1 MNLGF
6 KPVLAD
12 SLRKYN
18 KDTFVADLLSG
29 LIVGIVALPLAI
41 AFAIASGVSPQVG
54 LITAIIG
61 GFIVSALGGCSVQI
75 SGPTGSFLVIIF
87 GIIQQFGTDGLLVV
101 TLLAGLL
108 LIIMGA
114 LKLGSIIKF
123 IPYPIN
129 VGFTSGI
136 AITIFSTQIKDLF
149 GLTLC
154 DTLPGD
160 FIGKWTVYLSS
171 MDTMTPM
178 ALIFGIATMV
188 LIVVTPKF
196 SKRIPGSLVAIVI
209 MTVVSFLLKQYGGG
223 IASGLETIGDRFVIE
238 PSFPMPR
245 LPHLDFEMVNELMPS
260 ALTIALLV
268 SIESLMS
275 AAVADGATGERHD
288 SNVELIAQGVANL
301 VSPLFG
307 GLPVTGAVA
316 RTMTN
321 VNNGGKTPISGM
333 VHGAT
338 LLLILICLAPLAQH
352 IPMACL
358 AGVLGVVSYKM
369 SDWRTFKR
377 LLSGSRSDVAV
388 LVATFLLTVF
398 FDLTI
403 AIMIGILMA
412 MVLFLRRVAEVTKV
426 SVSRSKL
433 DLTTGEEAYHSDD
446 IMNIDDRIEVYH
458 IDGPFFFGVANKFD
472 SVMSNVDNDPPK
484 VRVIRMKHV
493 PFIDSTGVYNLT
505 GMIQSSQKAGIKV
518 VLSGV
523 RPKVYT
529 SLIAANY
536 EQLVGGDAICKS
548 IEEALERAN
557 EYLAKM

>member
-1 MNLGF
+1 MKLGF
-6 KPVLAD
+6 EPILVS
-12 SLRKYN
+12 SLRGYN
-18 KDTFVADLLSG
+18 REKFVADLLSG
-29 LIVGIVALPLAI
+29 VIVGIVALPLAI

-61 GFIVSALGGCSVQI
+61 GFVVAALGGCSVQI
-75 SGPTGSFLVIIF
+75 SGPTGSFLVIIC
-87 GIIQQFGTDGLLVV
+87 GIIQQFGVDGLLVV
-101 TLLAGLL
+101 TMLAGLI
-108 LIIMGA
+108 LIIMGS

-136 AITIFSTQIKDLF
+136 AITIFSTQITDLF
-149 GLTLC
+149 GLT
-154 DTLPGD
+154 TEALPGD
-160 FIGKWTVYLSS
+160 FIGKWSIYLSS
-171 MDTMTPM
+171 MNTMIPM
-178 ALIFGIATMV
+178 ALIFGVATMV
-188 LIVVTPKF
+188 IIAITPYF

-209 MTVVSFLLKQYGGG
+209 MTALAYILKE
-223 IASGLETIGDRFVIE
+223 SGYAANLETIGDRFTID
-238 PSFPMPR
+238 PSFPKPSF
-245 LPHLDFEMVNELMPS
+245 PSFNFEMINDLLPS

-268 SIESLMS
+268 AIESLMS

-288 SNVELIAQGVANL
+288 SNMELIAQGTANII
-301 VSPLFG
+301 SPLFG
-307 GLPVTGAVA
+307 GIPVTGAVA

-321 VNNGGKTPISGM
+321 VNNGGRTPISGM

-377 LLSGSRSDVAV
+377 LLSGSKSDVSV

-403 AIMIGILMA
+403 AIMTGLLLA
-412 MVLFLRRVAEVTKV
+412 MLLFLRRVAEVTSV
-426 SVSRSKL
+426 SVSRNTL
-433 DLTTGEEAYHSDD
+433 DLSNEGEAYHSED
-446 IMNIDDRIEVYH
+446 ILNIDERIEVYH

-472 SVMSNVDNDPPK
+472 SVMMGLHVEPK

-493 PFIDSTGVYNLT
+493 PFIDSTGLYNLT
-505 GMIQSSQKAGIKV
+505 SLIKSSQNANIKII
-518 VLSGV
+518 LSGV
-523 RPKVYT
+523 NPKVRKA
-529 SLIAANY
+529 LLNANF
-536 EQLVGGDAICKS
+536 EELVGAEYICDN
-548 IEEALERAN
+548 IEIALQRAN
-557 EYLAKM
+557 ETLAVME

>member
-1 MNLGF
+1 MTLGF
-6 KPVLAD
+6 RPVLIN
-12 SLRKYN
+12 SLREYN
-18 KDTFVADLLSG
+18 KEKFIADLLSG

-61 GFIVSALGGCSVQI
+61 GFVVASLGGCSVQI
-75 SGPTGSFLVIIF
+75 SGPTGSFLVIIC
-87 GIIQQFGTDGLLVV
+87 GIIQQFGIDGLLVV
-101 TLLAGLL
+101 TMLAGLL
-108 LIIMGA
+108 LIIMGV

-136 AITIFSTQIKDLF
+136 AITIFSTQITDLF
-149 GLTLC
+149 GLT
-154 DTLPGD
+154 TEALPGD
-160 FIGKWTVYLSS
+160 FIGKWTIYLSS
-171 MDTMTPM
+171 MDTMTPI
-178 ALIFGIATMV
+178 ALIFGVATMV
-188 LIVVTPKF
+188 IIATTPLF

-209 MTVVSFLLKQYGGG
+209 MTAVSYLLKEYGGG
-223 IASGLETIGDRFVIE
+223 VALGLETIGDRFTIE
-238 PSFPMPR
+238 PTFPMPR
-245 LPHLDFEMVNELMPS
+245 FPQFDFGMINDLLPS

-288 SNVELIAQGVANL
+288 SNMELIAQGAANII
-301 VSPLFG
+301 SPMFG
-307 GLPVTGAVA
+307 GIPVTGAVA

-321 VNNGGKTPISGM
+321 VNNGGRTPISGM

-377 LLSGSRSDVAV
+377 LLSGAKSDVAV
-388 LVATFLLTVF
+388 LVGTFLLTVF

-403 AIMIGILMA
+403 AIMIGLLMA
-412 MVLFLRRVAEVTKV
+412 MVLFLRRVAEVTQV
-426 SVSRSKL
+426 SVSRTTL
-433 DLTTGEEAYHSDD
+433 DLTDEGEAYHSDD
-446 IMNIDDRIEVYH
+446 IMNIDERIEVYH

-472 SVMSNVDNDPPK
+472 SIMSNVGIVAPK

-493 PFIDSTGVYNLT
+493 PFIDSTGIYNLT
-505 GMIQSSQKAGIKV
+505 ALIESSHKSEIKV
-518 VLSGV
+518 ILSGV
-523 RPKVYT
+523 RPKVHKA
-529 SLIAANY
+529 LLDANY
-536 EQLVGGDAICKS
+536 EALVGSDAICKS
-548 IEEALERAN
+548 IEEALARAN
-557 EYLAKM
+557 DYLESI